1 MLGSTASSPTPAPAQ
16 PAKGKGWTG
25 SAGSAG
31 RGHAGRADGRGDPP
45 PRGAG
50 GAQAPLPAP
59 TPRQQGGV
67 RGVRPRQAE
76 GLRGAGS
83 PAFGLWPLA
92 SESRRPGPLPG
103 TCLEGREPL
112 TRVAWHPPPAVT
124 KPGAPVP
131 VPARGSRLQ
140 RVSLPEWGCRQHRQG
155 AGTRVPVLPEGCR
168 GAGSVRGCRQG

>member
-1 MLGSTASSPTPAPAQ
+1 MLGCTASSPTPAPAQ
-16 PAKGKGWTG
+16 PAEGKGWTG

-31 RGHAGRADGRGDPP
+31 RGHAGRAAGRGDTP

-59 TPRQQGGV
+59 TPWQQGGV
-67 RGVRPRQAE
+67 QSVRPWQAE

-83 PAFGLWPLA
+83 PAFDLWPLA
-92 SESRRPGPLPG
+92 SESRRPGLLPG

-112 TRVAWHPPPAVT
+112 AGLAWHPPPAVT

-131 VPARGSRLQ
+131 VPARG
-140 RVSLPEWGCRQHRQG
+140 VSLPERGCRQHRQG
-155 AGTRVPVLPEGCR
+155 AETPLPILPEGCR
-168 GAGSVRGCRQG
+168 GVCSVQGCRQG